1 MKHETIIELDEVEV
15 DEYDEYQ
22 YEVTTDMAQDFINS
36 EMLPVLEEFDYNNPS
51 EDYVPG
57 VATFGMYLKLV
68 EILLIAGFTS
78 EQLIEVITEFDI
90 VNYESVVH

>member
-1 MKHETIIELDEVEV
+1 MTQLPHSNPLS
-15 DEYDEYQ
+15 Q
-22 YEVTTDMAQDFINS
+22 NFINH

-57 VATFGMYLKLV
+57 VATFGLYLKLV
-68 EILLIAGFTS
+68 EVLLISGYTP
-78 EQLIEVITEFDI
+78 EQLIEIVNEFDV